1 MGPNLGGGREG
12 LGTLVE
18 YNVGIYINSPLSTGK
33 IFFLLAWSCYYSTLR
48 QSIEGWDV
56 ALLYLCTSGHSQYYM
71 QYLHNLLAKTKE
83 IEVSV

>member
-18 YNVGIYINSPLSTGK
+18 YNVGRYINSPLSTGK

-56 ALLYLCTSGHSQYYM
+56 ALLYIWSQYYM
-71 QYLHNLLAKTKE
+71 YTHNVLAKTKE